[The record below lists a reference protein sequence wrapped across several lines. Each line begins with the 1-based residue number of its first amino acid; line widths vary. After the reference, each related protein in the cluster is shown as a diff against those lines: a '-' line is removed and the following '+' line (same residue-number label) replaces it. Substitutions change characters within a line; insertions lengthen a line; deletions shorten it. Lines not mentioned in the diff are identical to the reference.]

1 MMKEIKRTPL
11 VMMPDGRFLRGDEYV
26 SEGVVV
32 EEPPLYEK
40 PQADED
46 QTSSQKEH
54 HRDRSPGNSQGNRG
68 AEAHCPEDLPGLRH
82 GIGGK

>member
-32 EEPPLYEK
+32 EEPPLYEQ
-40 PQADED
+40 PQAVED
-46 QTSSQKEH
+46 QTAAVLGHNE
-54 HRDRSPGNSQGNRG
+54 
-68 AEAHCPEDLPGLRH
+68 
-82 GIGGK
+82 

>member
-1 MMKEIKRTPL
+1 MKLIKLGIKPMAQANEIRRTPL

-40 PQADED
+40 PQAVED
-46 QTSSQKEH
+46 QTAAVLGHNE
-54 HRDRSPGNSQGNRG
+54 
-68 AEAHCPEDLPGLRH
+68 
-82 GIGGK
+82 

>member
-1 MMKEIKRTPL
+1 MSNGRSNLVDRKEIRRTPL

-40 PQADED
+40 PQAVED
-46 QTSSQKEH
+46 QTAAVLGHNE
-54 HRDRSPGNSQGNRG
+54 
-68 AEAHCPEDLPGLRH
+68 
-82 GIGGK
+82 